1 MGERAKILLVDD
13 DDDLRDTL
21 ADWLA
26 MAGHEV
32 VQAADGADA
41 LEWARW
47 DAFDVVVTDLRMPR
61 LDGLALLG
69 ELRAIAPGVRVIFL
83 SGEATKAEAIEA
95 LREGRSFD
103 FLEKPLAD
111 LGHLTDAVSRALRF
125 GRPAPFGPASGPGRE
140 PGLASGPPS
149 PSEPAIEPGAGLAAV
164 RPAPLRFPSAGVG
177 GPAPAD
183 GASPAPKAGA
193 HPALGPAFAF
203 IREHLASAISLRH
216 VAEAIGY
223 SPAHLTS
230 VVREATGLP
239 VTQWIAVL
247 RVERAK
253 ALLRETDL
261 AIARI
266 AEAVGVPDAS
276 YFARV
281 FRRVAGVSPQAWRE
295 GQAP

>member
-1 MGERAKILLVDD
+1 MKAKILLVDD
-13 DDDLRDTL
+13 DAELRDTL
-21 ADWLA
+21 ADWLV

-41 LEWARW
+41 LEWTRW

-61 LDGLALLG
+61 LDGLALLSQ
-69 ELRAIAPGVRVIFL
+69 LKAIAPDVRVIFL

-111 LGHLTDAVSRALRF
+111 LGRLTDAVARALRF
-125 GRPAPFGPASGPGRE
+125 GRPEGHKGAAESPADAAAALLAGAGAPAF
-140 PGLASGPPS
+140 PS
-149 PSEPAIEPGAGLAAV
+149 RPVPGAG
-164 RPAPLRFPSAGVG
+164 S
-177 GPAPAD
+177 
-183 GASPAPKAGA
+183 
-193 HPALGPAFAF
+193 HPALTPAFAF
-203 IREHLASAISLRH
+203 IHEHLAEAISLRH
-216 VAEAIGY
+216 VADELGY
-223 SPAHLTS
+223 SPAHLTAI
-230 VVREATGLP
+230 VREATGLP

-261 AIARI
+261 AIARV
-266 AEAVGVPDAS
+266 AESVGVPDAS

-295 GQAP
+295 GGPA